1 MSVLG
6 RWDTR
11 PIVRSDVPTDTD
23 IRTSSRTTETGA
35 TVRDHPTRT
44 SEDGTTAV
52 EYGVIT
58 AVVGLTFAVAGP
70 ELYQAIA
77 GLLSAIFD
85 SML

>member
-1 MSVLG
+1 MRHDS
-6 RWDTR
+6 
-11 PIVRSDVPTDTD
+11 I
-23 IRTSSRTTETGA
+23 GA
-35 TVRDHPTRT
+35 
-44 SEDGTTAV
+44 EDGTTAV

-58 AVVGLTFAVAGP
+58 AVVGLVFVFAGP

>member
-1 MSVLG
+1 M
-6 RWDTR
+6 
-11 PIVRSDVPTDTD
+11 
-23 IRTSSRTTETGA
+23 
-35 TVRDHPTRT
+35 RDHPTRT